1 MTIRRLVR
9 VLGVCAVA
17 APAVLCMTACTTT
30 PPAPPAP
37 SGLTLEVP
45 SATGG
50 FVSATPL
57 IPATTS
63 SAANFFVLPLAST
76 TAPIVRATLSTPYPS
91 ELRMTVL
98 DVTRNVTVDL
108 PQLPSGSPMPS
119 TGAFQVSSVTATNPA
134 SWVVVIR
141 YPNSFQGSKSI
152 RTFIADVV
160 KGTTSLPLVFNMS
173 FSGARLTVSIVTANN
188 DGKVQSTPPGI
199 DCPPTCSAD
208 FFVSAVTLTQSV
220 LHNQTQFT
228 GWTGN
233 CTGSGNSCPVLLVAP
248 TVPPLPANASV
259 TANFRVHTNTP
270 IPAML
275 CPGPAAL
282 VPGKR
287 WVGEPN
293 CGKIPISQGATL
305 GCNASG
311 YFCCGVSG
319 GKPTANC
326 PGGNETMVTCA
337 VDNMGVFAG
346 SQLIQ
351 PGGCYVNDP

>member
-108 PQLPSGSPMPS
+108 PQLPSGYFGM
-119 TGAFQVSSVTATNPA
+119 F
-134 SWVVVIR
+134 
-141 YPNSFQGSKSI
+141 
-152 RTFIADVV
+152 
-160 KGTTSLPLVFNMS
+160 PLS
-173 FSGARLTVSIVTANN
+173 Y
-188 DGKVQSTPPGI
+188 
-199 DCPPTCSAD
+199 
-208 FFVSAVTLTQSV
+208 
-220 LHNQTQFT
+220 
-228 GWTGN
+228 
-233 CTGSGNSCPVLLVAP
+233 
-248 TVPPLPANASV
+248 VPPLW
-259 TANFRVHTNTP
+259 FRVMDPRLMALPHVRGDLRRVNVDP
-270 IPAML
+270 RRRESL
-275 CPGPAAL
+275 AARY
-282 VPGKR
+282 GA
-287 WVGEPN
+287 GEVRS
-293 CGKIPISQGATL
+293 CGGGA
-305 GCNASG
+305 G
-311 YFCCGVSG
+311 
-319 GKPTANC
+319 
-326 PGGNETMVTCA
+326 
-337 VDNMGVFAG
+337 
-346 SQLIQ
+346 
-351 PGGCYVNDP
+351 

>member
-9 VLGVCAVA
+9 VLGVCAIA
-17 APAVLCMTACTTT
+17 APGVLGMTACTTT

-45 SATGG
+45 STTGG

-57 IPATTS
+57 IPATSS
-63 SAANFFVLPLAST
+63 SAANFYVLPLAST
-76 TAPIVRATLSTPYPS
+76 TAPIVRATVSSPYPS

-98 DVTRNVTVDL
+98 DVSRNVTVDL
-108 PQLPSGSPMPS
+108 PQILSGSPLPS
-119 TGAFQVSSVTATNPA
+119 TGGFQVRSVAATNPTT
-134 SWVVVIR
+134 WDVVIR
-141 YPNSFQGSKSI
+141 YPDSFQGSRSI

-160 KGTTSLPLVFNMS
+160 SGTTSLPLVFNMTYR
-173 FSGARLTVSIVTANN
+173 GARLTVSIVTANN

-199 DCPPTCSAD
+199 NCPPTCSAD

-248 TVPPLPANASV
+248 TVPPLPANAGV
-259 TANFRVHTNTP
+259 TANFRIHTNTP
-270 IPAML
+270 VSGPL
-275 CPGPAAL
+275 CPGSAAL
-282 VPGKR
+282 IPGKR
-287 WVGEPN
+287 WVTEPN
-293 CGKIPISQGATL
+293 CGQVLFTTL
-305 GCNASG
+305 QCDAQG
-311 YFCCGVSG
+311 YFCCGAQNGVPSPRCSG
-319 GKPTANC
+319 QNLTN
-326 PGGNETMVTCA
+326 VTCLTSPL
-337 VDNMGVFAG
+337 AG
-346 SQLIQ
+346 GPVNQQLIN